1 MENLVANITSKRI
14 RNWIGISIRY
24 ISSSSSSSYRTSV
37 IGVLKRVNWYDF
49 DCPKLQ
55 WLHATKPNGWGYG
68 WTHGCSQSLRTSI
81 LLYKESDEGRSKQF
95 GKRKQTS
102 SEQYSKDPL
111 SKFRIPKA
119 LRTKNSDVSNLT
131 GIGFTLEFWFT
142 LEKNLYRTVHGCQ
155 VFVVFSGRLCCF
167 NIKLFLNT

>member
-24 ISSSSSSSYRTSV
+24 ISSISSSCYRTSV

-55 WLHATKPNGWGYG
+55 WLHATKPNGRGYG

-81 LLYKESDEGRSKQF
+81 LLYKESDEGCSKQF
-95 GKRKQTS
+95 GKRKQTTTEKFS
-102 SEQYSKDPL
+102 NDPL
-111 SKFRIPKA
+111 RN
-119 LRTKNSDVSNLT
+119 KNSNVSNLT

>member
-1 MENLVANITSKRI
+1 MENLEANITSKRI

-24 ISSSSSSSYRTSV
+24 ISSSSSSYRTSV

-55 WLHATKPNGWGYG
+55 WLHATKPNGRGCG

-81 LLYKESDEGRSKQF
+81 LLYKESEIKTRVVAKKFD
-95 GKRKQTS
+95 KRKQISTDKFS
-102 SEQYSKDPL
+102 NHPL

-119 LRTKNSDVSNLT
+119 LRNKNSNVSNLT

-142 LEKNLYRTVHGCQ
+142 LEKNLYRTVYGCQ
-155 VFVVFSGRLCCF
+155 VFVV
-167 NIKLFLNT
+167 KY